1 MKKNMLSALAIVA
14 VVFSIVL
21 EAAAQTEKMAMPTK
35 KAEIPGLL
43 YKISGKN
50 LKQPSYLFG
59 TIHVICSPDMIPM
72 EKMNGYLDQTEQL
85 ILEVD
90 MDNTVEMQAMQKSL
104 VLPDGKTF
112 TGFYTPEQLAKVDE
126 LLKTNLGVSVEQV
139 KTLKPIMLQ
148 TILITSPKVLGCSPP
163 ASYELEFVKA
173 AAAKKKPVEGL
184 ETVASQLEV
193 LNKTPLEKQ
202 AKDLYEM
209 ALDPQK
215 SFTGFKKL
223 LEIYKT
229 QNSDSLYDFIN
240 SQMEKDREFQTRL
253 LDERN
258 ISWIPK
264 IETAIKGK
272 SSFIAVGGGH
282 LGGKNGVINLLRA
295 KGYQV
300 QAIKL

>member
-1 MKKNMLSALAIVA
+1 
-14 VVFSIVL
+14 
-21 EAAAQTEKMAMPTK
+21 
-35 KAEIPGLL
+35 
-43 YKISGKN
+43 
-50 LKQPSYLFG
+50 
-59 TIHVICSPDMIPM
+59 
-72 EKMNGYLDQTEQL
+72 
-85 ILEVD
+85 
-90 MDNTVEMQAMQKSL
+90 MDNSAEMLGMQKGV

-112 TGFYTPEQLAKVDE
+112 TQLYTPEQYAKVDE
-126 LLKTNLGVSVEQV
+126 LLKSNLGISVEQV
-139 KTLKPIMLQ
+139 KTLKPFMLQ
-148 TILITSPKVLGCSPP
+148 TMLVTSPKSLGCNPP
-163 ASYELEFVKA
+163 ASYELELVKA

-193 LNKTPLEKQ
+193 LDKTPLEKQ

-215 SFTGFKKL
+215 SFAEFKKM

-240 SQMEKDREFQTRL
+240 LQMGKDREFQTRL

-258 ISWIPK
+258 TLWIPK
-264 IETAIKGK
+264 IETIIKGK

-282 LGGKNGVINLLRA
+282 LGGKNGVINLLKA

-300 QAIKL
+300 QAVKL